1 MIWMPS
7 MRSSCT
13 KVSEAQAHRIERA
26 SKGGPR
32 NPLLEEL
39 SRGMVMSDNVTN
51 VLIEM
56 EKMETQPHRS
66 LVDLINLVAYR
77 PQLPTPAEKW
87 EQDQR
92 YRVVAHYLY
101 TISQAHPNF
110 FETRMVKVPGIT
122 VSTINP
128 LIGAAPHA
136 MIYQRNAPYAPLL
149 NIMVKCPYE
158 TCHDDARYAA
168 PGSEYSRKP
177 DGTWYFKRTGAWY
190 LEAQIE
196 MGITGAPETEVI
208 ISTTKGVHMDR
219 IKLDTAL
226 DCPSKYGQYLVSYFD
241 CRMEQVEPFIRNHL
255 FPWMARLGEPSC
267 WEWTQTSQF
276 RMDLN

>member
-1 MIWMPS
+1 MDALYKEFLDRNIS
-7 MRSSCT
+7 KAR
-13 KVSEAQAHRIERA
+13 AHRIQRV

-39 SRGMVMSDNVTN
+39 SRGMVMSDNITK
-51 VLIEM
+51 VLQEM
-56 EKMETQPHRS
+56 KKMETQPDRC
-66 LVDLINLVAYR
+66 LVDLITLVAYR
-77 PQLPTPAEKW
+77 PQHPTPAEKW

-92 YRVVAHYLY
+92 YRVLADYRHRMR
-101 TISQAHPNF
+101 QEDPNF
-110 FETRMVKVPGIT
+110 FETRTMQNPGIS
-122 VSTINP
+122 VSNTNP

-158 TCHDDARYAA
+158 TRHEDARYAA
-168 PGSEYSRKP
+168 PRSEYSRTS

-196 MGITGAPETEVI
+196 MSITGAPETEVI

-226 DCPSKYGQYLVSYFD
+226 DCPSKCGGYLVSYFD
-241 CRMEQVEPFIRNHL
+241 RRMEQVEPFIRDHL

-267 WEWTQTSQF
+267 
-276 RMDLN
+276 